1 MGKETAGNS
10 LNTKEI
16 RQKSK
21 AMKGRRAEVS
31 VSQADSLTYCL
42 TPADSSVD
50 VSWDEELIPHNFT
63 VLLSFFFGSSL
74 PTEAECSSWTCY
86 SAVPFWGRTAFEVL
100 SQTQSRIRGQVC
112 GVCYAQWWQF
122 VCQWFFLASLFVLI
136 SATIM
141 KNLQYPLLL
150 FNNSTRPS
158 VNKEAANQKLL
169 L

>member
-50 VSWDEELIPHNFT
+50 VS
-63 VLLSFFFGSSL
+63 
-74 PTEAECSSWTCY
+74 
-86 SAVPFWGRTAFEVL
+86 
-100 SQTQSRIRGQVC
+100 
-112 GVCYAQWWQF
+112 
-122 VCQWFFLASLFVLI
+122 
-136 SATIM
+136 
-141 KNLQYPLLL
+141 
-150 FNNSTRPS
+150 
-158 VNKEAANQKLL
+158 
-169 L
+169 